1 MAKMRIYD
9 IAKELSV
16 PPKEII
22 DMLATIGVAGKVPSS
37 SIEDT
42 AARSLRQM
50 IENRNNPQ
58 PREEPAA
65 APTPASFQNFRQGA
79 RRPVGT
85 DVPADVSSD
94 VIEDYRDYV
103 APDEDIVTQGPA
115 KSGPGARR
123 DAVGGTAPGSS
134 TRSAPENRPVTPVT
148 PVSTPTPAAPT
159 APSAPAA
166 SSAENKPRPV
176 INIPA
181 NMLARQNGTAAP
193 ANGAATNGAPA
204 NGAAPAA
211 GAGTSQFQ
219 TRGRFGRGNR
229 RDFRNSRRDGRAG
242 EEPRFGDRD
251 FRAETEGSQAGAGS
265 GKSIALPPQITVSD
279 LAEKLGQ
286 PVSALIKKLFAMSV
300 IRAGNQTISSDVAG
314 QLASQ
319 FGFTTEVETARPE
332 THIVEEDQEGLI
344 PAAPVV
350 TIMGHVDHGKTS
362 LLDIIRSA
370 NVQSGEAGGITQRIG
385 AYETEHNGE
394 RIVFLDTPGHEAFTR
409 MRARGAHVTDI
420 AVLVV
425 AADDGV
431 MPQTR
436 EAVEH
441 ARAAKVPIIVAM
453 NKMDRP
459 GADPDRVKGELAGM
473 DLIPE
478 DYGGDTIVVPVS
490 AKTGQGVQDLLDM
503 ILLVAEV
510 QELKANPDGPAQGTI
525 IEAQQDTQRGPLATV
540 LIHRGTLHVGD
551 HVVVGDVFGRV
562 RAMTDYKGDNLK
574 EAGPKTPVS
583 VTGLSA
589 VPSASETLRVVGSSR
604 IAREQAQEAGAG
616 MREAR
621 AIGNG
626 KASLNEL
633 FAQIQQGATKNL
645 NVIVKADVQGSVE
658 AMCQSLEKLAHDE
671 VRVRIISRGAGN
683 VTENDVM
690 LASAS
695 DAIVIA
701 FSVGIENAAI
711 GLADREGIE
720 IREYSVIY
728 AAIDDVKN
736 ALEGMLEPVY
746 EERLAGEAEVRA
758 MFKSTK
764 AGTIA
769 GCLVTSGK
777 IVVGSTLRVW
787 RKGKKVFDGKIDGLK
802 HYKEDVKEMVAG
814 QECGIS
820 SKGFD
825 EFVEGDVLQSIVLE
839 SIKRDIGKGRPEAVT
854 VGAPEPA
861 NSR

>member
-1 MAKMRIYD
+1 
-9 IAKELSV
+9 
-16 PPKEII
+16 
-22 DMLATIGVAGKVPSS
+22 
-37 SIEDT
+37 
-42 AARSLRQM
+42 
-50 IENRNNPQ
+50 
-58 PREEPAA
+58 
-65 APTPASFQNFRQGA
+65 
-79 RRPVGT
+79 
-85 DVPADVSSD
+85 
-94 VIEDYRDYV
+94 
-103 APDEDIVTQGPA
+103 
-115 KSGPGARR
+115 
-123 DAVGGTAPGSS
+123 
-134 TRSAPENRPVTPVT
+134 
-148 PVSTPTPAAPT
+148 
-159 APSAPAA
+159 
-166 SSAENKPRPV
+166 
-176 INIPA
+176 
-181 NMLARQNGTAAP
+181 
-193 ANGAATNGAPA
+193 
-204 NGAAPAA
+204 
-211 GAGTSQFQ
+211 
-219 TRGRFGRGNR
+219 
-229 RDFRNSRRDGRAG
+229 
-242 EEPRFGDRD
+242 
-251 FRAETEGSQAGAGS
+251 
-265 GKSIALPPQITVSD
+265 
-279 LAEKLGQ
+279 
-286 PVSALIKKLFAMSV
+286 
-300 IRAGNQTISSDVAG
+300 
-314 QLASQ
+314 
-319 FGFTTEVETARPE
+319 
-332 THIVEEDQEGLI
+332 
-344 PAAPVV
+344 
-350 TIMGHVDHGKTS
+350 
-362 LLDIIRSA
+362 
-370 NVQSGEAGGITQRIG
+370 
-385 AYETEHNGE
+385 
-394 RIVFLDTPGHEAFTR
+394 

-441 ARAAKVPIIVAM
+441 ARAAKVPIVVAM

-473 DLIPE
+473 ELIPE

-510 QELKANPDGPAQGTI
+510 QELKANPEGPAQGTI

-540 LIHRGTLHVGD
+540 LIHRGTLRVGD
-551 HVVVGDVFGRV
+551 HIVVGDVFGRV

-589 VPSASETLRVVGSSR
+589 VPSASETLRAVSSSR
-604 IAREQAQEAGAG
+604 VAREQAQEAGAG

-701 FSVGIENAAI
+701 FSVGIENAAV

-746 EERLAGEAEVRA
+746 EERLSGEAEVRA

-787 RKGKKVFDGKIDGLK
+787 RKGRKVFDGKIDGLK
-802 HYKEDVKEMVAG
+802 HYKEDVKEMVGG

-854 VGAPEPA
+854 VGAPETA
-861 NSR
+861 NR

>member
-50 IENRNNPQ
+50 IENRNHPQ

-79 RRPVGT
+79 RRPSGT

-123 DAVGGTAPGSS
+123 DAVAGTSLGSS
-134 TRSAPENRPVTPVT
+134 TRSPVENRPVTPVA
-148 PVSTPTPAAPT
+148 PVATSTPAAPV

-166 SSAENKPRPV
+166 SSAENKARPT

-181 NMLARQNGTAAP
+181 NMLARQNGATSP

-229 RDFRNSRRDGRAG
+229 RDFRNSRRDGRVG

-251 FRAETEGSQAGAGS
+251 FRAETETAQSGGNN
-265 GKSIALPPQITVSD
+265 GKSIALPPQISVAD

-319 FGFTTEVETARPE
+319 FGFTTEVETARTE
-332 THIVEEDQEGLI
+332 THITEEDQEGLVS
-344 PAAPVV
+344 AAPVV

-441 ARAAKVPIIVAM
+441 ARAAKVPIVVAM

-473 DLIPE
+473 ELIPE

-510 QELKANPDGPAQGTI
+510 QELKANPEGPAQGTI

-562 RAMTDYKGDNLK
+562 RAMTDYKGDNLQ

-589 VPSASETLRVVGSSR
+589 VPSASETLRVVPSSR

-701 FSVGIENAAI
+701 FSVGIENAAV

-746 EERLAGEAEVRA
+746 EERLSGEAEVRA